1 MQTETQHFLK
11 ILADIEHTEK
21 DRRKQ
26 IRTQEKS
33 TVAYR
38 LGTKIF
44 WIGVITPAILS
55 VLLLA
60 ALWLGAP
67 SWLGYLSII
76 LLALSYMVILLY
88 PFVGA
93 WLYRVKLKAIY
104 RAPFAHLLSLNV
116 ENPMQ
121 VDGLYLPQLNNLA
134 RTTLQLGVVE
144 LKNER
149 NSFERR
155 MSLLAG
161 SIEKLGILPGLLAL
175 FATLPK
181 LGAQPDWVYAI
192 AYANIPLFLFSILVH
207 TSLIRYDRMIA
218 LTELAIQLQ
227 GEAAKATASA
237 FAEPALA

>member
-1 MQTETQHFLK
+1 MQTETQRFLK

-26 IRTQEKS
+26 VRTQEKS

-44 WIGVITPAILS
+44 WIGVLTPAVFS
-55 VLLLA
+55 LLLST

-67 SWLGYLSII
+67 AWLGYLSII
-76 LLALSYMVILLY
+76 LLALSYVTILLY

-93 WLYRVKLKAIY
+93 WLYRGKLKAIY

-116 ENPMQ
+116 ENPML
-121 VDGLYLPQLNNLA
+121 VDSLYLPQLNILEK
-134 RTTLQLGVVE
+134 TTLQLGVIE
-144 LKNER
+144 LKSER

-207 TSLIRYDRMIA
+207 MSLIRYDRMIA
-218 LTELAIQLQ
+218 LTELAIQHQ
-227 GEAAKATASA
+227 DEEAKAAAPA
-237 FAEPALA
+237 FAEPVLA